1 MRTVRWNK
9 LARLDYYENID
20 FLLKAWSEKEA
31 QNFIDKVFEIETILA
46 KGNVEFQNT
55 DRVGIK
61 RCVINKQIS
70 LFYRIIDG
78 RNIEF
83 LRFWNNN
90 QSLKNL
96 NL

>member
-1 MRTVRWNK
+1 MKVVRWNK
-9 LARLDYYENID
+9 LARRDYFENID
-20 FLLKAWSEKEA
+20 YLLQNWSKKEA
-31 QNFIDKVFEIETILA
+31 QKFIDEVFEIERMLA

-55 DRVGIK
+55 DRAGIR

-70 LFYRIIDG
+70 LFYRVLRDK
-78 RNIEF
+78 NIEF

-90 QSLKNL
+90 QSLKSL

>member
-9 LARLDYYENID
+9 LARLDYYQNISY
-20 FLLKAWSEKEA
+20 LLQNWSEKEA
-31 QNFIDKVFEIETILA
+31 QNFIDKVFEIETMLA
-46 KGNVEFQNT
+46 KGNIEFQNT
-55 DRVGIK
+55 DRVEIK

-70 LFYRIIDG
+70 LFYRVIN
-78 RNIEF
+78 RKNIEL

-90 QSLKNL
+90 MNLKNL

>member
-9 LARLDYYENID
+9 LARFDYYQNISY
-20 FLLKAWSEKEA
+20 LLQNWSEKEA
-31 QNFIDKVFEIETILA
+31 QNFIDKVFEIENMLA

-70 LFYRIIDG
+70 LFYKIHSE
-78 RNIEF
+78 NKIEL

-90 QSLKNL
+90 KNL
-96 NL
+96 KSLNL

>member
-9 LARLDYYENID
+9 FGRLDYYQNISY
-20 FLLKAWSEKEA
+20 LLQNWSEKEA
-31 QNFIDKVFEIETILA
+31 QNFIDKVIEIETMLA
-46 KGNVEFQNT
+46 KGNVDFQNT
-55 DRVGIK
+55 DREGIK

-70 LFYRIIDG
+70 LFYRVHS
-78 RNIEF
+78 EKHVEL

-90 QSLKNL
+90 QNLKNL

>member
-9 LARLDYYENID
+9 LARLDYYQNISY
-20 FLLKAWSEKEA
+20 LLQNWSEKEA
-31 QNFIDKVFEIETILA
+31 QNFIDKVFEIETMLA
-46 KGNVEFQNT
+46 KGNIEFQDT
-55 DRVGIK
+55 DRVDIK

-70 LFYRIIDG
+70 LFYRVING
-78 RNIEF
+78 KNIEL

-90 QSLKNL
+90 MNLKNL